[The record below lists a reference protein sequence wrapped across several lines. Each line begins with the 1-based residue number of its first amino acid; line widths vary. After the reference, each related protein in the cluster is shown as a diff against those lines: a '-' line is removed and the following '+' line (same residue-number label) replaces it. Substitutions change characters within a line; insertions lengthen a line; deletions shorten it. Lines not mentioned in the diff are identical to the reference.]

1 MPEDGPVDNPEMS
14 VGGAPGDGA
23 MSSSVRT
30 DEGVVPDE
38 GRETDPVRVPV
49 VGVGARPQCAA

>member
-1 MPEDGPVDNPEMS
+1 VDNPEMS